1 MQTGVHDIMK
11 IELPIIRIPE
21 AIEIGGITYAVE
33 FVDELPGRAAQIH
46 FLDGVISIRSDMGDE
61 VTFLTFMH
69 EIVHGVIQA
78 QNHFPDQM
86 IYNDENFTETTA
98 QMMTSVFKQVYDY
111 NLLYDEF
118 YAPQTEELQALEDD
132 EETVL
137 NIDVKELEE

>member
-1 MQTGVHDIMK
+1 MEVPM
-11 IELPIIRIPE
+11 IRIPE
-21 AIEIGGITYAVE
+21 AIEIGGVTYKVE
-33 FVDELPGRAAQIH
+33 FEEELPGRAAQIH
-46 FLDGVISIRSDMGDE
+46 FLEGVISIRNDMGDE
-61 VTFLTFMH
+61 VTFLSFIH

-98 QMMTSVFKQVYDY
+98 QMLTSVFKQIYDY
-111 NLLYDEF
+111 NMLYDEYF
-118 YAPQTEELQALEDD
+118 APQTEELQALKDD